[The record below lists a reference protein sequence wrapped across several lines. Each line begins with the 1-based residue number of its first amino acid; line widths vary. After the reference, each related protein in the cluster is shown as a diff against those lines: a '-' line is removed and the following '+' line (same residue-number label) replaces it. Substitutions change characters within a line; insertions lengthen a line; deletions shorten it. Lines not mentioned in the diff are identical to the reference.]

1 MCILLHMAF
10 IKSIS
15 ETNPDVELVA
25 SYQKTHQQ
33 DFLAQL
39 FLRYSDL
46 VYGCCLKYLSDPD
59 KAKDATM
66 SIYYELVEKL
76 KNHEVVHFKSWLY
89 VLSKNY
95 CLMELRKQKRNPVTV
110 YASEFMYSEEF
121 EHPEDMF
128 DKETQLQTL
137 TICLDKLNEG
147 QKESVRL
154 FYIENKCYQDIA
166 ELTGNDWNRVRSL
179 IQNGRRNLKICMEK
193 YG

>member
-15 ETNPDVELVA
+15 ETHPDVELVA
-25 SYQKTHQQ
+25 LYQQTNNQ
-33 DFLAQL
+33 DFLARL

-46 VYGCCLKYLSDPD
+46 VYGCCLKYLSDSD

-110 YASEFMYSEEF
+110 SASEFMYSEEF

-137 TICLDKLNEG
+137 TICLDKLNEN

-166 ELTGNDWNRVRSL
+166 DLTGNDWNRVRSL